1 MLCYVDYLELS
12 IVVNYHKVK
21 CFIVIY
27 SHIRNCKVFLILML
41 FFFKKITS
49 QSLFTKLTIFISVG
63 NKTTRLTIMVTTIYY
78 EVEKQKICASSM
90 SHLQMKNNDVEPLTF
105 YEM

>member
-1 MLCYVDYLELS
+1 M
-12 IVVNYHKVK
+12 H
-21 CFIVIY
+21 
-27 SHIRNCKVFLILML
+27 

-78 EVEKQKICASSM
+78 EVDKRKICTSLAACPIVE
-90 SHLQMKNNDVEPLTF
+90 NNDVELLTM
-105 YEM
+105 YECM

>member
-1 MLCYVDYLELS
+1 MLCYVNSPELS
-12 IVVNYHKVK
+12 IVVNYHKVN

-27 SHIRNCKVFLILML
+27 SHIRNCKVFFNTNAL
-41 FFFKKITS
+41 FFKKITS
-49 QSLFTKLTIFISVG
+49 QSLFAKLTIFISVG

-78 EVEKQKICASSM
+78 EVEKRKICTSLAACTVVE
-90 SHLQMKNNDVEPLTF
+90 NNDVELLTV